1 MALTD
6 FIFENLIW
14 IASGIIAL
22 LVGIFYFTRE
32 KKEAIEN
39 EVDVFFKGGTEDSFP
54 CVVDRDTVKF
64 MIGETEYNEPILH
77 HPRVKYDKKT
87 SRFYR
92 SYKFAEGVGMVEVP
106 PLPENDKKKIFD
118 YLINNN
124 VIPKKDRKN
133 SYDDYTDNEL
143 MQYIK
148 FYNFDVEQITDKPM
162 ANAFVMTVNM
172 FTSMTT
178 ALISAVGSDLQNKG
192 TSNLARV
199 AYIIVGVFMGFGF
212 AWALTLKGVI

>member
-1 MALTD
+1 MAITD
-6 FIFENLIW
+6 FIAENLIW
-14 IASGIIAL
+14 I
-22 LVGIFYFTRE
+22 LVGVGGLGAIFIFFTRE
-32 KKEAIEN
+32 KHEAIEN

-64 MIGETEYNEPILH
+64 QIGTTEFNEPILH

-87 SRFYR
+87 GRFFR
-92 SYKFAEGVGMVEVP
+92 SYKYAEGLGTIEVP
-106 PLPENDKKKIFD
+106 PLLDSDKIKIVEH
-118 YLINNN
+118 LIRNN
-124 VIPKKDRKN
+124 VISKKEQHENFK
-133 SYDDYTDNEL
+133 DYTDAEL

-148 FYNFDVEQITDKPM
+148 FYNFDIEQITNRPM

-178 ALISAVGSDLQNKG
+178 ALISAVGSDLQSRG

-199 AYIIVGVFMGFGF
+199 AYIIVGVAIGFGF